1 MDAANRRI
9 AANTLYMYV
18 RLFTVMVIG
27 LYTSR
32 LALEILGVSD
42 YGLFSVVGGVLALF
56 TFISASLANATSR
69 FLNVEMGKPE
79 GDVNRTF
86 SINVTLHVVLALLIF
101 VLAETIGLWYI
112 NHKLNVAPG
121 KLEDALFVY
130 HVSILTAC
138 LGIINTPYQSLF
150 LAHERFRFQ
159 ALLDIFNSLIRLGC
173 ILLLSFYE
181 SDRAL
186 CLYSIIFSLTTL
198 ISFVIYQYVA
208 HLEWPQI
215 VRLRFVRRWSEYRD
229 VLVFSNWNLLA
240 TVSYMARSSGS
251 DLLLNAFFGTSV
263 NGSYAIGKTVSSHV
277 ATFSCNFDSASSP
290 QIIQAY
296 AAGNRNRVSYLVNK
310 TGRYNLLLFNLIFF
324 PLFIELDYILHLWLG
339 QVPEG
344 ALTFVRLNLLV
355 AGVSLTCGGIGP
367 LLRAFGRIKWFQ
379 IELSSFFL
387 ICIPVG
393 YYLFSVGFSPY
404 SILVLFIVADVLHR
418 IVQLVMLRILVG
430 FDSLLYVREAYARPL
445 LIALLMSLLVYTYHR
460 YPAAV
465 PLHPLGVVL
474 ATGVVVSLLVWTVGI
489 TSYERRKLFVEWKER

>member
-56 TFISASLANATSR
+56 TFISASLGNATSR

-86 SINVTLHVVLALLIF
+86 CINVTLHVVLALLIF

-112 NHKLNVAPG
+112 SHKLNVAPG

-150 LAHERFRFQ
+150 LAHEQFRFQ

-181 SDRAL
+181 GDRAL
-186 CLYSIIFSLTTL
+186 CLYSVIFSLTAL
-198 ISFVIYQYVA
+198 ISFIIYQYVA

-215 VRLRFVRRWSEYRD
+215 VRLRFVRRWSEYCD
-229 VLVFSNWNLLA
+229 VLVFGNWNLLA

-263 NGSYAIGKTVSSHV
+263 NGSYAIGKTVSSQV

-296 AAGNRNRVSYLVNK
+296 AAGDRNRVGYLVNK

-489 TSYERRKLFVEWKER
+489 TSYERRKLLGV